1 MILFLAIEERAV
13 GCVQRRS
20 RHEIMSAS
28 LTTFDPDESVTEI
41 TDTLKTDGGVILRGL
56 APAGLLDSVYQEVQE
71 NVPEAAQQSSTPL
84 WPEGNRTVGALAAAS
99 STFAEELL
107 IHPKVLEIA
116 DAILLPKRTM
126 ASQPDEETSSSATA
140 DRATDGDR
148 LWAVSENRHKSTQ
161 LVWQVSDPER
171 GPNCDHYNLG
181 SCVMLEVREGNE
193 NQVLH
198 RENAIYQPYIGY
210 IPKMREFV
218 LSVMWAATDFTKE
231 NGATRLVPESHT
243 WSEDRIAEESE
254 IAQAVMSK
262 GSAVMWLSRTLHG
275 AGKSRLAERRTG
287 LFHSF
292 IPDWLRQEENQYLS
306 IPPEIAERLSDKAKQ
321 VIGYSSSNALGW
333 VKGRAKD
340 NLLVAGSG
348 API

>member
-1 MILFLAIEERAV
+1 
-13 GCVQRRS
+13 
-20 RHEIMSAS
+20 MSAS
-28 LTTFDPDESVTEI
+28 LTTFEPDESVTEI

-148 LWAVSENRHKSTQ
+148 LWAVSENRQKSTQ

>member
-1 MILFLAIEERAV
+1 MN
-13 GCVQRRS
+13 
-20 RHEIMSAS
+20 AS
-28 LTTFDPDESVTEI
+28 LTTFEPEESVTEI
-41 TDTLKTDGGVILRGL
+41 SDALKRDGGVILGGL
-56 APAGLLDSVYQEVQE
+56 APPDLLDSVYQEVQE
-71 NVPEAAQQSSTPL
+71 NVPEAAQQSTTHL

-99 STFAEELL
+99 SIFAEELL

-126 ASQPDEETSSSATA
+126 ASQPVDKGSSSATE
-140 DRATDGDR
+140 DRATVGDR
-148 LWAVSENRHKSTQ
+148 LWAVSENRQKSTQ
-161 LVWQVSDPER
+161 VVWQVSDPER

-181 SCVMLEVREGNE
+181 ASVMLEVREGNE

-198 RENAIYQPYIGY
+198 RENGIYQPYIGY

-243 WSEDRIAEESE
+243 WSEDRIAKESE
-254 IAQAVMSK
+254 IAQAVMPK
-262 GSAVMWLSRTLHG
+262 GSAVLWLSRTLHG

-306 IPPEIAERLSDKAKQ
+306 IPPEIAEKLSDKAKQ
-321 VIGYSSSNALGW
+321 VIGYSSSNSLGW
-333 VKGRAKD
+333 VKGRAKE